1 VLYSFILSTKQAESM
16 PAVKP
21 KNIDEYIS
29 SFPINIQNSLQELRK
44 SIQKTVP
51 NATEAIKY
59 GIPTFVMNGNLIHFA
74 AYKTHI
80 GFYPGSLGIVTFTEK
95 LRPYK
100 TSKGAI
106 QFPLHQPLPLALIT
120 EIVQFRVQENLKKG
134 KK

>member
-1 VLYSFILSTKQAESM
+1 MRELKS
-16 PAVKP
+16 
-21 KNIDEYIS
+21 KNTDEYIAL
-29 SFPINIQNSLQELRK
+29 FDLNIQKNLTALRK
-44 SIQKTVP
+44 TIQECVP
-51 NATEAIKY
+51 NASEAIKY
-59 GIPTFVMNGNLIHFA
+59 GIPTFVLNGNLVHFA

-80 GFYPGSLGIVTFTEK
+80 GFYPGSLAIVTFTEK

>member
-1 VLYSFILSTKQAESM
+1 M

-51 NATEAIKY
+51 NATETIKY

-74 AYKTHI
+74 GYKTHI

-106 QFPLHQPLPLALIT
+106 QFPLNQPLPLALIT
-120 EIVQFRVQENLKKG
+120 EIVQFRVQENLKKD